1 MINFL
6 KNFGKGILY
15 ILVLPF
21 LLVALAIYAVVALFV
36 FVFIAIKGLILFFT
50 GRSLYDDFPEDIEAK
65 KRLGIIPQDKEH
77 TDINI
82 GNPTITGAPNYGTEQ
97 PRTADP
103 FYVPEYLKQAEVEN
117 EDDIPA
123 FEEEPEVTF
132 TPNQQMEQPN
142 IEPEPMSEPEPEPE
156 MESEPEIKQ
165 EIESMYQP
173 EPEVEVKKESVFED
187 DENEISIEKTVQ
199 NTAILD
205 ISEIEDEEEESTDS
219 GIDIDFN

>member
-36 FVFIAIKGLILFFT
+36 FIFISIKGLILFFT

-65 KRLGIIPQDKEH
+65 KRLGIIPEDKEH

-82 GNPTITGAPNYGTEQ
+82 GAQPITGSPNYGTEQ

-103 FYVPEYLKQAEVEN
+103 FYVPEYLKQTDVES
-117 EDDIPA
+117 EDDIPT

-132 TPNQQMEQPN
+132 TPNQKMEEPEK
-142 IEPEPMSEPEPEPE
+142 EPEPIPEPEPE
-156 MESEPEIKQ
+156 QQPEQEPEIEQ
-165 EIESMYQP
+165 EPEPMYQP
-173 EPEVEVKKESVFED
+173 EPEVETKKESVFED
-187 DENEISIEKTVQ
+187 EENEISIEKTVQ